1 MSEYPY
7 KEIVKFKK
15 AGSYQ
20 IVVQGFV
27 PKSRSDLLAGMS
39 ITHNPMENG
48 TPRTLLRGHLRDQ
61 TQLSGVLNSLYE
73 WHMPILLVEYIN
85 EDYGFKE

>member
-1 MSEYPY
+1 MIGYPNNA
-7 KEIVKFKK
+7 KAKFKK

-20 IVVQGFV
+20 IVVQGSI

-39 ITHNPMENG
+39 IAYNPMENG

-61 TQLSGVLNSLYE
+61 AQLSGVLNILYE